1 MRFLGSFILILCATF
16 SNGQVQVEMDI
27 ASQIALERAAADE
40 FLDVYVEAEASLL
53 LEYASQESLFYKYH
67 FRGQHVLRLKP
78 YELSSLLK
86 QPFVKAVDLN
96 PNRGQVL
103 SNNSIKLTNA
113 ASVRSEFEGVAYS
126 GKGVLVGILDAGI
139 DFNHPDF
146 QNDSGDTRIRA
157 IWDQNQSFHASRT
170 PSFGY
175 GQVWNSQDIDS
186 SICTHVDNP
195 SFFGHGSNVSGIAAG
210 NGKSVPDSIGDFA
223 GYATEADL
231 AVVSIDFSAV
241 NFTEK
246 VADGVQFLLNL
257 ADSLNVPC
265 VLNASLGTYMG
276 SHDGLDLP
284 ALRIDSMLKAQKGR
298 AMVAAAGNSGNWAP
312 FHLHSEVN
320 SDTAFT
326 WFKYSSFYGAV
337 FYELWADLADFD
349 SIQFSIGADEPSSFN
364 FRGQTPFDDISN
376 RLNTVVTDTL
386 KSISGNRLGVVQT
399 WAEKK
404 NGRYRLQVY
413 IPNPDSSNYLFRF
426 ITAGTG
432 SFDLWSS
439 PNIGTIEIVYQ
450 GLPSSSLKPE
460 MAQYRL
466 PDIDQSM
473 VSSWT
478 CLPSVITVG
487 NHINRDQYIDYVGNL
502 QSFPE
507 PSGSMAA
514 SSSRGPSRIGVQKPD
529 LIAPGERTLTAGKLT
544 DLNIMRVVPSLQV
557 NLAPG
562 GFHFKNGGT
571 SMASPAI
578 AGICALLLERCSD
591 VGVEEMVQLV
601 RDACSGD
608 AFTSNLPNNLN
619 GYGKIDAEKLFQNRL
634 YSPNPAS
641 VLGINRH
648 CPGDSLP
655 CHVPGFDF
663 QSWPDGSTDSVHYI
677 SALDT
682 LFAFVEDS
690 LACPGMS
697 IPVVSYEHVPEEI
710 DELKDTSI
718 CIGDRWILTSNH
730 PVVEWSDGSMGVNTL
745 VSTVGDYW
753 LDLED
758 QNGCVVRDS
767 FSLIQINPLPVV
779 DIEPPSDT
787 ICQGGRLNLVS
798 ELFEA
803 YLWNTGFNARNLVVE
818 YDGMSPSEYSISVI
832 DSNGCSGSDSIE
844 VFFEVCAGE
853 GEFLTEPNLSIFPNP
868 SEASV
873 QLSGLNAPSPYKL
886 FNIGGQLYS
895 EGVIESHVPLEL
907 GELPSGQY
915 FLEIHEKGE
924 LRRLKFILE

>member
-1 MRFLGSFILILCATF
+1 MRVLATF
-16 SNGQVQVEMDI
+16 FMLLFTALGHAQVQIELDI
-27 ASQIALERAAADE
+27 ASQIALERAAANE
-40 FLDVYVEAEASLL
+40 FLDVYVEAESSQL
-53 LEYASQESLFYKYH
+53 LEYASQENLFYKYH
-67 FRGQHVLRLKP
+67 FRAKHVLRLRPK
-78 YELSSLLK
+78 ELRLLLE

-113 ASVRSEFEGVAYS
+113 EGIRAGFDGIPYS

-139 DFNHPDF
+139 DFNHPEF

-157 IWDQNQSFHASRT
+157 IWDQRQSFHASRT

-175 GQVWNSQDIDS
+175 GQVWTAQDIDS
-186 SICTHVDNP
+186 GLCTHVDNP

-257 ADSLNVPC
+257 ADSLQLPC
-265 VLNASLGTYMG
+265 VLNTSLGTYTG

-312 FHLHSEVN
+312 FHLHTLLN
-320 SDTAFT
+320 GDTAFS
-326 WFKYSSFYGAV
+326 WFKFSSFYGAV
-337 FYELWADLADFD
+337 FFEVWADLADFD
-349 SIQFSIGADEPSSFN
+349 SLQFSLGADEPIGFN

-386 KSISGNRLGVVQT
+386 KSISGNRLGIVQT

-426 ITAGTG
+426 IAKGKG
-432 SFDLWSS
+432 SFDVWSS
-439 PNIGTIEIVYQ
+439 PNLGTSEIVSQ
-450 GLPSSSLKPE
+450 GLPNTGLKPE
-460 MAQYRL
+460 MSQYRL
-466 PDIDQSM
+466 PDLNQSM

-502 QSFPE
+502 QTFPE

-544 DLNIMRVVPSLQV
+544 DLSIMRVVPSLQV

-578 AGICALLLERCSD
+578 AGICALLLERCSNVD
-591 VGVEEMVQLV
+591 ADEMVQLI

-608 AFTSNLPNNLN
+608 AFTSSLPNNLH
-619 GYGKIDAEKLFQNRL
+619 GFGKIDAQKLFQNRL
-634 YSPNPAS
+634 YTPNPVS

-655 CHVPGFDF
+655 WHVPGFDF
-663 QSWPDGSTDSVHYI
+663 QSLSDGSKDSVKYI

-682 LFAFVEDS
+682 LFAQVEDS
-690 LACPGMS
+690 FGCPGRS
-697 IPVVSYEHVPEEI
+697 LPVVNYEHIPENI
-710 DELKDTSI
+710 DDLGDTSI
-718 CIGDRWILTSNH
+718 CMGDRWILTSQH
-730 PVVEWSDGSMGVNTL
+730 PVVEWSDGSMGVNTS
-745 VSTVGDYW
+745 VSTVGEYW

-758 QNGCVVRDS
+758 QNGCLVRDS
-767 FSLIQINPLPVV
+767 FSLIQINPLPIV
-779 DIEPPSDT
+779 DIGPASDT

-798 ELFEA
+798 ELFES

-818 YDGMSPSEYSISVI
+818 YAGVSPSAYSISVI
-832 DSNGCSGSDSIE
+832 DSNGCSGADSID
-844 VFFEVCAGE
+844 VFFELCVGEAEIAGKN
-853 GEFLTEPNLSIFPNP
+853 GLSIFPNP
-868 SEASV
+868 TNEAIQV
-873 QLSGLNAPSPYKL
+873 SGLIEASPYKL
-886 FNIGGQLYS
+886 FGITGQLYS
-895 EGVIESHVPLEL
+895 EGILDSQRPLEL
-907 GELPSGQY
+907 NDLPSGQY
-915 FLEIHEKGE
+915 FLEIQEKGE
-924 LRRLKFILE
+924 LWRLKFIHE